1 MGAPM
6 PPTHGAAAMDSCPT
20 PDPELQIDPA
30 DLAEARALLAAASIT
45 ISSFRWKLRDAGYPF
60 REPPDIDR
68 LIARIDRLMFP
79 ELQSETRRRRVSV
92 PPPPPSPAAVAAAEA
107 LLALTR

>member
-1 MGAPM
+1 
-6 PPTHGAAAMDSCPT
+6 MDSCPT
-20 PDPELQIDPA
+20 PDLELQIDPA

-79 ELQSETRRRRVSV
+79 ELQTRTVRRRDTV
-92 PPPPPSPAAVAAAEA
+92 PPPPPSPPAGAAAVARVHR
-107 LLALTR
+107 TR